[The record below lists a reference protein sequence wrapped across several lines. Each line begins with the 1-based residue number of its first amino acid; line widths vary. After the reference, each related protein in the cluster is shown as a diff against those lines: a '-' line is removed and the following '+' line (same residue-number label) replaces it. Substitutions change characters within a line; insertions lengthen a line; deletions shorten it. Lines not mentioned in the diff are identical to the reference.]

1 LKGVKLA
8 LDKRSSTIGL
18 ISGLASLFYGLY
30 LLLVLFLPIY
40 TVDGIITGYVCL
52 LHYDL
57 NYYRKPIRLDSLSAV
72 SLLSIPLLAYSLFSI
87 LVGLLFL
94 YDYLKKND
102 VCISVRRI
110 FGNALAGTAMS
121 GLLYGLLNV
130 VLPVEVGQLNINL
143 NTVTSAGYV
152 YLGSSSVRI
161 SPLSSIFTSNLVF
174 LGFAAFFL
182 FVSSLAYVIFIK
194 S

>member
-1 LKGVKLA
+1 M
-8 LDKRSSTIGL
+8 R
-18 ISGLASLFYGLY
+18 
-30 LLLVLFLPIY
+30 
-40 TVDGIITGYVCL
+40 
-52 LHYDL
+52 L
-57 NYYRKPIRLDSLSAV
+57 NSLSAV

-102 VCISVRRI
+102 VCVSIRRI
-110 FGNALAGTAMS
+110 FGSALAGTAMS

-143 NTVTSAGYV
+143 NTITSAGYV
-152 YLGSSSVRI
+152 YLGSASVRI
-161 SPLSSIFTSNLVF
+161 SPLSSIVTSNLVV

-182 FVSSLAYVIFIK
+182 FASSLAYVIFVK